1 MLNLEFSILLFK
13 KLKTILRPGHKEKGK
28 TNMPNRRDMSPHQF
42 MSERNFKT
50 AARINSWKPTITKK
64 VLIHKR
70 IKIIVK
76 KSLIRIWLCY
86 IVILESP

>member
-1 MLNLEFSILLFK
+1 VFLLQEAGIGVKSLHGIAK
-13 KLKTILRPGHKEKGK
+13 KLRTILRPGHKEKGK

-50 AARINSWKPTITKK
+50 AACINSEKPIVTKK

-70 IKIIVK
+70 IKIIMK
-76 KSLIRIWLCY
+76 KSLTRIWL
-86 IVILESP
+86 